1 MNYTEH
7 KITLDIQKTVSV
19 VSISVKKGD
28 TGRRLNIHLAE
39 SGYPYRIS
47 SDCYAVFTA
56 RKPDGKVVFNDCSIQ
71 DGVIIYDI
79 TPQTVAAVGLAE
91 CEIIL
96 YGADGK
102 QLTSASFNM
111 IVEDTIYDTET
122 EVESA
127 DEYNALADLIAK
139 VQRVHADGPVA
150 PAIVCE
156 AQGAWISLK
165 DASNQVL
172 QGLRIFGKSTQD
184 GTPTV
189 DNPVKIVSVGDS
201 GSVKAKVL
209 GKNIVSDLT
218 YTSSGTDYASLV
230 KSNDTRAVKK
240 GKVYTI
246 SVTMTANAATK
257 AYWNSVSGFFA
268 HEFIEV
274 AAGTKRYSRT
284 FTALADGDTGTSKI
298 LVSKS
303 ATADGVTITA
313 SDCQIEQGAAA
324 TDYEITEQSVA
335 VSTAKGLRGIPVAMG
350 GNYTDGNGQQWI
362 CDEVDFSRGVYVQRI
377 AAIDLS
383 LLTSWARGTGNGWAN
398 ASAFQSSNA
407 IPKAVSV
414 DGYETKANIL
424 CNRLAVEVPGRIAGK
439 IVNSVG
445 QGMGAAIFV
454 SVEGIET
461 AAELMAYLWENKT
474 IVQYALAEPI
484 ETPLAAAE
492 IAAFAALHTYKP
504 NTCIHTDVG
513 AYMAAEYVADTKIYV
528 GRNGGGGGGGSA
540 VAIGEVTIRAG
551 AWVGD
556 AAPYAQVVAIDGV
569 TEYSQVD
576 LNPSVEQL
584 SIFYEKDLAF
594 VTENDGGIVTVYAI
608 GDKPKNDYT
617 MQVTITEV
625 NV

>member
-184 GTPTV
+184 GTPTPA
-189 DNPVKIVSVGDS
+189 NPVEIVSVGDS

-484 ETPLAAAE
+484 ETKLTDAE
-492 IAAFAALHTYKP
+492 IAAYAALHTNKP
-504 NTCIHTDVG
+504 NTTIYNDAG
-513 AYMAAEYVADTKIYV
+513 ACMDAVYVADTKTYV
-528 GRNGGGGGGGSA
+528 GRNGGGSSVSIGSLTLLA
-540 VAIGEVTIRAG
+540 ANWKGN
-551 AWVGD
+551 
-556 AAPYAQVVAIDGV
+556 AAPYSQVVTIAGV
-569 TEYSQVD
+569 TEYSQVN

-584 SIFYEKDLAF
+584 AVFYEKDITF
-594 VTENDGGIVTVYAI
+594 VTENDGGIVTVYVI
-608 GDKPKNDYT
+608 GQKPENDYT
-617 MQVTITEV
+617 IQANIVEV
-625 NV
+625 SA

>member
-7 KITLDIQKTVSV
+7 KITLDIHQTASAVSLR
-19 VSISVKKGD
+19 VKKGD
-28 TGRRLNIHLAE
+28 TARRLLIHLAE
-39 SGYPYRIS
+39 RGRPYHIS
-47 SDCYAVFTA
+47 ADCYAAFTA
-56 RKPDGKVVFNDCSIQ
+56 AKPDGKVVFNKCTL
-71 DGVIIYDI
+71 DGCEIIYDL
-79 TPQTVAAVGLAE
+79 TEQTVAAAGMMP

-96 YGADGK
+96 YGGNGK
-102 QLTSASFNM
+102 QLTSASFQLF
-111 IVEDTIYDTET
+111 VEDTVYDKEK
-122 EVESA
+122 EIESNS
-127 DEYNALADLIAK
+127 EFNALADLIAK
-139 VQRVHADGPVA
+139 AQAVIGLGALA

-156 AQGAWISLK
+156 AKGEQIRLT
-165 DASNQVL
+165 DASNHGL

-184 GTPTV
+184 GTPTP
-189 DNPVKIVSVGDS
+189 DNPVEIVSVGDS

-257 AYWNSVSGFFA
+257 AYWNSDSGFFA

-484 ETPLAAAE
+484 ETKLTDAE
-492 IAAFAALHTYKP
+492 IAAYAALHTNKP
-504 NTCIHTDVG
+504 NTTIYNDAG
-513 AYMAAEYVADTKIYV
+513 ACMDAVYVADTKTYV
-528 GRNGGGGGGGSA
+528 GRNGGGSSVSIGSLTLLA
-540 VAIGEVTIRAG
+540 ANWKGN
-551 AWVGD
+551 
-556 AAPYAQVVAIDGV
+556 AAPYSQVVTIAGV
-569 TEYSQVD
+569 TEYSQVN

-584 SIFYEKDLAF
+584 AVFYEKDITF
-594 VTENDGGIVTVYAI
+594 VTENDGGIVTVYVI
-608 GDKPKNDYT
+608 GQKPENDYT
-617 MQVTITEV
+617 IQANIVEV
-625 NV
+625 SA

>member
-1 MNYTEH
+1 MIYTEH
-7 KITLDIQKTVSV
+7 KITLDIHQTASAVSLR
-19 VSISVKKGD
+19 VKKGD
-28 TGRRLNIHLAE
+28 TARRLLIHLAE
-39 SGYPYRIS
+39 RGRPYHIS
-47 SDCYAVFTA
+47 ADCYAAFTA
-56 RKPDGKVVFNDCSIQ
+56 AKPDGKVVFNKCTL
-71 DGVIIYDI
+71 DGCEIIYDL
-79 TPQTVAAVGLAE
+79 TEQTVAAAGMMP

-96 YGADGK
+96 YGGNGK
-102 QLTSASFNM
+102 QLTSASFQLF
-111 IVEDTIYDTET
+111 VEDTVYDKEK
-122 EVESA
+122 EIESNS
-127 DEYNALADLIAK
+127 EFNALADLIAK
-139 VQRVHADGPVA
+139 AQAVIGLGALA

-156 AQGAWISLK
+156 AKGEQIRLT
-165 DASNQVL
+165 DASNHGL

-184 GTPTV
+184 GTPTP
-189 DNPVKIVSVGDS
+189 DNPVEIVSVGDS

-209 GKNIVSDLT
+209 GKNIVSDLE
-218 YTSSGTDYASLV
+218 YSGSSKDYGTLL
-230 KSNDTRAVKK
+230 KSNDTRAVIK

-246 SVTMTANAATK
+246 SITLTAAAETK
-257 AYWNSVSGFFA
+257 AYWNSACGFFA
-268 HEFIEV
+268 QSEQFTV
-274 AAGTKRYSRT
+274 AAGTKRYSKT
-284 FTALADGDTGTSKI
+284 FTALIDGDTGTAKI
-298 LVSKS
+298 LLSKAS
-303 ATADGVTITA
+303 GGDSVAITPA
-313 SDCQIEQGAAA
+313 NCQIEQGAAV
-324 TDYEITEQSVA
+324 TDYEITEQSVV
-335 VSTAKGLRGIPVAMG
+335 VSTTKGLRGIPVAMG

-398 ASAFQSSNA
+398 ASAFHSSDA
-407 IPKAVSV
+407 VPKAVPV
-414 DGYETKANIL
+414 EGYDTKANIL
-424 CNRLAVEVPGRIAGK
+424 CNRLAIEAPGRIAGK

-445 QGMGAAIFV
+445 QGMGASIYV
-454 SVEGIET
+454 SIEGVET
-461 AAELMAYLWENKT
+461 AAELMAYLRENKT

-513 AYMAAEYVADTKIYV
+513 AYMAAEYVADTKIYI
-528 GRNGGGGGGGSA
+528 GRNGGGAGSA
-540 VAIGEVTIRAG
+540 VSISEVTILAD
-551 AWVGD
+551 AWIGD
-556 AAPYAQVVAIDGV
+556 AAPYSQVVVIDGV

-584 SIFYEKDLAF
+584 AVFYEKDLAF

>member
-79 TPQTVAAVGLAE
+79 TTQTVAAVGLAE

-122 EVESA
+122 EIESA
-127 DEYNALADLIAK
+127 DEYNALADLLAK
-139 VQRVHADGPVA
+139 VQRVYADGPVA
-150 PAIVCE
+150 PAIVCDTK
-156 AQGAWISLK
+156 GALISLT
-165 DASNQVL
+165 DASNMAL
-172 QGLRIFGKSTQD
+172 QSLRIFGKSIQD
-184 GTPTV
+184 GTPTPA
-189 DNPVKIVSVGDS
+189 NPVEIVSVGDI

-274 AAGTKRYSRT
+274 DAGTKRYSRT
-284 FTALADGDTGTSKI
+284 FTALADGDTGTSRI

-303 ATADGVTITA
+303 ATADGVVITP
-313 SDCQIEQGAAA
+313 SKCQIERGAVA
-324 TDYEITEQSVA
+324 TDYETTEQSV
-335 VSTAKGLRGIPVAMG
+335 VISTPNGLPGIPVSSD
-350 GNYTDGNGQQWI
+350 GNYIDSDGQQWI
-362 CDEVDFSRGVYVQRI
+362 CDEVDLARGVYVQRI
-377 AAIDLS
+377 AKINLE
-383 LLTSWARGTGNGWAN
+383 TITNWTRGTGNGWAN
-398 ASAFQSSNA
+398 ASAFYSTGALS
-407 IPKAVSV
+407 KAVV
-414 DGYETKANIL
+414 VEGYETKANLL
-424 CNRLAVEVPGRIAGK
+424 CNRLVVGLPSKIAGQT
-439 IVNSVG
+439 VNRVG
-445 QGMGAAIFV
+445 QGTGTSLFV
-454 SVEGIET
+454 SIDGIET
-461 AAELMAYLWENKT
+461 AADLIAYFLENKT
-474 IVQYALAEPI
+474 VVQYVPATPI
-484 ETPLAAAE
+484 ETKLTQAE
-492 IAAFAALHTYKP
+492 IDAYSALHSYKP
-504 NTCIHTDVG
+504 NTTIYTDAG
-513 AYMAAEYVADTKIYV
+513 AFMAAEYVADTKIYAD
-528 GRNGGGGGGGSA
+528 RNGGGGSA
-540 VAIGEVTIRAG
+540 VTIDQVTLLAA
-551 AWVGD
+551 AWKGN
-556 AAPYAQVVAIDGV
+556 AAPYSQVVNIARV

-576 LNPSVEQL
+576 LIPSVEQL
-584 SIFYEKDLAF
+584 TVFHNKDLAF
-594 VTENDGGIVTVYAI
+594 VTENDGGVVTVYAI
-608 GDKPKNDYT
+608 GDKPQNDYT
-617 MQVTITEV
+617 MQVSITEV
-625 NV
+625 SV

>member
-7 KITLDIQKTVSV
+7 KITLDIHKIAS
-19 VSISVKKGD
+19 SAAIRVKKGD
-28 TGRRLNIHLAE
+28 TARRLLIHLTE
-39 SGYPYRIS
+39 SGSPYHIDA
-47 SDCYAVFTA
+47 DCYAVFTA
-56 RKPDGKVVFNDCSIQ
+56 AKPDGKVIFNNCRIDDCE
-71 DGVIIYDI
+71 IIYDF
-79 TPQTVAAVGLAE
+79 TEQTVAAAGMMP

-96 YGADGK
+96 YGGNGK
-102 QLTSASFNM
+102 QLTSASFQ
-111 IVEDTIYDTET
+111 IFVEDTVYDKEK
-122 EVESA
+122 EIESNS
-127 DEYNALADLIAK
+127 EFNALADLIAK
-139 VQRVHADGPVA
+139 AQAVIGLGALA

-156 AQGAWISLK
+156 AKGERISLT
-165 DASNQVL
+165 DASNMAL

-189 DNPVKIVSVGDS
+189 DNPVEIVSVGDS

-230 KSNDTRAVKK
+230 KSNDTKAVKK

-504 NTCIHTDVG
+504 NTCIHTDAG
-513 AYMAAEYVADTKIYV
+513 AYAVAEYVADTKTYI
-528 GRNGGGGGGGSA
+528 GRNGGGSAAGSA
-540 VAIGEVTIRAG
+540 VGISEVTIRAG

-556 AAPYAQVVAIDGV
+556 AAPYSQVVAIDGV

-584 SIFYEKDLAF
+584 AIFYEKDIAF